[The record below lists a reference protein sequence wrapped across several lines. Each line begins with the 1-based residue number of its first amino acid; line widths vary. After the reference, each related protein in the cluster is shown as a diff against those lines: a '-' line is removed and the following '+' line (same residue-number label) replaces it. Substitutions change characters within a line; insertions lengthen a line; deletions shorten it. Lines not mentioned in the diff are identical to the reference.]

1 IFSEA
6 ATHWMQSP
14 KRQDCAACIARE
26 APRALRGSGASR
38 CAALAAGMTGVVL
51 LLVLTFPTSGVEYPL
66 RWRWSN
72 PRPQRGHVV
81 DMAYFASVGL
91 AIQVA
96 ELGQIYSSVDLNF
109 WMPRPSG
116 TTNDLRAV
124 ALFPFSR
131 RILIT
136 GANGTVLY
144 ADDISEFR
152 AGTLTSGPT
161 SD

>member
-1 IFSEA
+1 
-6 ATHWMQSP
+6 MQSRS
-14 KRQDCAACIARE
+14 RQDSVACIARE
-26 APRALRGSGASR
+26 APRALRVPGASR
-38 CAALAAGMTGVVL
+38 CTALTGGMARVFL
-51 LLVLTFPTSGVEYPL
+51 LLVLTFPTSGVDYPL

-72 PRPQRGHVV
+72 PRPHGGNVV
-81 DMAYFASVGL
+81 DMAYFASIGL

-144 ADDISEFR
+144 ADDVSEFR
-152 AGTLTSGPT
+152 AGTLTSGAT
-161 SD
+161 S